1 MTYQYLISIPA
12 EIVAAAVIVQF
23 WVDVNNAVWITVF
36 SAILFAS
43 NVFLVRI
50 YGEVEFTFAILKI
63 LLVVGMNI
71 MVWLLSS
78 VVIDLPTSDI
88 YRVWSSPREAAPIT
102 RPLGSSTG
110 IIPAHSSSTSELAAH

>member
-1 MTYQYLISIPA
+1 VTYQYLISIPA

-71 MVWLLSS
+71 MVWLYLT
-78 VVIDLPTSDI
+78 L
-88 YRVWSSPREAAPIT
+88 
-102 RPLGSSTG
+102 
-110 IIPAHSSSTSELAAH
+110 

>member
-71 MVWLLSS
+71 MVWLYLT
-78 VVIDLPTSDI
+78 L
-88 YRVWSSPREAAPIT
+88 
-102 RPLGSSTG
+102 
-110 IIPAHSSSTSELAAH
+110 